1 MIFGAKVQVTNTSD
15 DVTEV
20 GSLRWACE
28 NATASDTIVF
38 NFATKGD
45 KVIHV
50 NERLSTKAC
59 VDGSTWADSIII
71 DGYDEKT
78 KSRVDYG
85 FVGLGSFVKKIAVQ
99 NFGTGFSLYS
109 KVEIIDCIARNCT
122 SNGFYC
128 FANVI
133 FNHCQSINNYNGIY
147 FYSGY
152 KGSIED
158 CYISGNKMLGIYGV
172 SDVSNCRIY
181 DNQIGIQVYS
191 SEICSKIE
199 NCVISGNDSI
209 GVVTDVY
216 IGKFSGNIV
225 GLTADQKKAYAN
237 GIGIKCNRSGITD
250 FNDNVVSGNKTDGIV
265 DVSRASISTF
275 KGNYIG
281 TNRFFDDNPALGN
294 GGHGFVPSNEGSYNV
309 FSDNYFGN
317 NGGYAIFYQGCNY
330 RVDLDDLYVGITPD
344 GKPMPNAL
352 GGINWGTITLNINNC
367 HIGYNG
373 GTGVISQR
381 DGGYLNVN
389 GGSICYNKGNGI
401 ETSSNSNYLNVKNVV
416 FDSNEKNAVS
426 VDIKK
431 AFVTYLSENKFLR
444 TAQSYSAFATTD
456 PYPYPQISS
465 CVITQNSIELEGSID
480 TATIA
485 KIELFF
491 TSQGNQTAETLVDS
505 VYTDKN
511 GNFSFSLSREN
522 AIYKDAA
529 IPAFVAT
536 AIYNGK
542 ITSELSS
549 VAYPKP
555 SEVDLTRAKFYVK
568 RNGIGDGSTWEKAM
582 SPQTFASVLPK
593 VADGTTFFVAEGT
606 YYPMYD
612 REMNLVTGKAAT
624 FVVNSDVSIKGGYP
638 ASAKTGAVSDPSQ
651 YKTVFSGDFAGDDDA
666 VVEIGSD
673 DLSRIVLK
681 NTSENSDELFLV
693 KPSVSYYA
701 YPGSIVLDKTD
712 MKNYFRLDGVVL
724 RGSRSL
730 LMGAGNNLEFYLTNS
745 EFEYGDQIYMI
756 KETPS
761 LYVNHCKFHHM
772 HGFMEFINPKHI
784 EVRNSTFEESNTY
797 FFVNAYTAENF
808 YPSVLFDSVT
818 FDHIYYTSNSTM
830 EFQKS
835 NVVITNSKFI
845 DCNRPFQNFISAYGS
860 SIEMANCDFEN
871 IVSGDLCYTSGDF
884 TKFYNNTFNKVDAT
898 YLLNKYGG
906 AAYVDNCL
914 FDANKGAYSLL
925 LAGDSEVQDTVINCS
940 FIDNENNYLIS
951 FHGAPLAFVDNT
963 VVGNQVKYSGLYG
976 SDLDFY
982 NNTVI
987 GNSFSNQIIE
997 IQKNSRKE
1005 VTRCNLGGNIVLGNG
1020 TQKNGAGY
1028 NNLPVINCDEMS
1040 ARHNLMPII
1049 RTDYQD
1055 EDETADNTTWS
1066 PDNSTNIFVR
1076 PFDLGA
1082 AESVWCK
1089 ACASAYPAFEEQVL
1103 GELFDG
1109 TYNKTTHQFK
1119 PVLDMSGK
1127 LPVVRLK
1134 TPRLSDGTSLLFPID
1149 ETIVTS
1155 DQLGEKR
1162 FSYTSMG
1169 SIEKECLSDTVFAY
1183 DTIIVGTSFHD
1194 SIYTELGRHENIYVT
1209 LTRSDECDSVVNY
1222 TLYVTPD
1229 TTSLAYYVKK
1239 QREGKGDGRR
1249 WEDAMS
1255 EVDFANSLPFAPK
1268 GATYYVAQGT
1278 YKPLFAENLSA
1289 TDNSPSRVY
1298 TINDDVVIKG
1308 GYPDTAKTG
1317 DQSDPDKFP
1326 TIFSGDINGD
1336 DVVLDDSLH
1345 MKFTEDNVNYLFN
1358 VLNKNK
1364 IVNLV
1369 LDSVSIQNAGYLIQ
1383 SSWNN
1388 TTLNLSMTKSSL
1400 GFGFNYGLYSSKV
1413 GTLNLNHCDIHEVN
1427 KNVIHINADKV
1438 ILKNTVFQKNFAYEL
1453 VYDGNSNLHEIVL
1466 DSVRF
1471 DSNIVSS
1478 SLIKTYVSCD
1488 LTNSLFIDNVG
1499 PEFLLHIYQN
1509 LEDDRPL
1516 QIRNC
1521 VFDNNDVENVV
1532 SYYGPKVRLDQ
1543 VRFLNNKLGGYIVNS
1558 RSTDVQLTN
1567 SLFDKNV
1574 SLGSTLENRV
1584 LEPNCNY
1591 FSCRDLVGRHNI
1603 YTNNMIGGEIYI
1615 TSGSLDLIADTLEN
1629 NEFMSYFSGC
1639 TEGFVV
1645 DSSLIKHNVGQLC
1658 YLYLASQ
1665 KTPAVFSI
1673 KNSNIID
1680 HKGGFAGGRDS
1691 FLVYIKGPSMGT
1703 DSLSLY
1709 RTNFVNCV
1717 YPLDMVRLY
1726 NTRLNVQESLY
1737 ENDMSNNITGYSLF
1751 NISNGNTTFSNNSF
1765 YGNKGTSLLSAN
1777 KESVLFENNS
1787 LLANDVYSLIF
1798 ASSLN
1803 SERLY
1808 NNSIVGNIT
1817 KGDLITE
1824 TENDFRLFGN
1834 IIWGNVCDTIE
1845 FSSIEGVQYNMFQQ
1859 SDGNLLSSSLSET
1872 NVFGDLTNAYDG
1884 AWDINTGVFIPSMR
1898 NMGGYTPVAP
1908 LRKDKTE
1915 KGVSI
1920 KFPLSQ
1926 TIVTSDQRGVNRFD
1940 MTCMGAYEITCS
1952 SDTFAVDTVI
1962 YEGESFQEIAYHIVG
1977 QRDTVFE
1984 RLTASNGCDS
1994 LVQYNLIV
2002 KQSPL
2007 IVTNENNEGEGSLRN
2022 AVEYANKLNAE
2033 EPVEIIFR
2041 FDEPGRK
2048 VIKLDTT
2055 ITILRGNIT
2064 INGAST
2070 PEKVVI
2076 EAKDQTYSGLYVP
2089 TCNKSNI
2096 FITDLTFKNFMQAV
2110 DLHAVDSAVVKDC
2123 VFDGNYYGISNY
2135 VSNVTVINSNFV
2147 RNKVGYYTAHNHY
2160 YGCSSKHK
2168 TIIKGSVFGLDMD
2181 QTAAEPNEVGIEISG
2196 SSGGNSSD
2204 HYIDISQNV
2213 ISGNDSHGIYINSS
2227 FIGNDKNRI
2236 IHSNLIG
2243 TNKYNEHFG
2252 NGGDGINVTVSAS
2265 SLYIGSFSLD
2275 SANVIAFNRKN
2286 GISCGNWNSIN
2297 ILNNYIGLSKDF
2309 EPLPNEGCGVYSV
2322 NTIYNFEGNYIGF
2335 NGEDGVRSEGS
2346 ATLSN
2351 NFIGGDGVHDF
2362 GNGGYGVNC
2371 CRTKLFRNNI
2381 WNNHKGGVNKD
2392 CETTKYPVEFIY
2404 ASQNLF
2410 GGSAQKSAISD
2421 VDKKINIPQID
2432 EVRANK
2438 DSIFIIGKVAL
2449 LDRENMEVS
2458 LPRYID
2464 TSSVTIE
2471 LFANAGEPET
2481 AHKYVDVIETDSLGN
2496 YQFKFA
2502 LNDPKVAGSLS
2513 FVTTATFRFIED
2525 YGIGTNYYTS
2535 GLSQTYTYDVSDT
2548 VMAYDTICAAID
2560 YNENGWNIS
2569 ADELSESGDY
2579 RFERIGQPIMG
2590 GNALE
2595 VLYLHVL
2602 PLRKAEIS
2610 YLDVQS
2616 PECAAEPFG
2625 SLQFSAEAKNNAL
2638 WTVSV
2643 KNESGDV
2650 LAAQPF
2656 INSTNNNT
2664 TRGSSIAKRFVVKFL
2679 TAYFPPIGRLDSL
2692 KPGYYDIVLHSTATC
2707 TADTTYR
2714 VNVEAFSEPVIMGQ
2728 TDTTLVTLCRNE
2740 SQAKYT
2746 TTIEGF
2752 KPSMKVFLDDKD
2764 VNLTGNMSLSVS
2776 SAEKKAQVSLEAI
2789 PAGDHQLTAVDSCGK
2804 AYLLSNIHVL
2814 APDTISLVVSDH
2826 AKMPLK
2832 CSYDKL
2838 PYMELV
2844 VSGGVEPKVSVESD
2858 YIHTNFLR
2866 HDTIR
2871 IENYPVGDYTFIAR
2885 TNVDN
2890 CTDEKSLDFRVEG
2903 PDSLSID
2910 LQTNAYGKFCEE
2922 GGYDLEAVTSGESGN
2937 YTFTWSCPTGEEKV
2951 TTSNIL
2957 KNVGPGF
2964 YTCVVKDNEGC
2975 SQALD
2980 TALLSLDVELSKIK
2994 INGIKQSATCFS
3006 APYAKISVNY
3016 SNNNAK
3022 QVVTCLL
3029 NDKNTGELVKSATSK
3044 LQNGALVLT
3053 EVPVGTYD
3061 LSVRYGT
3068 PDCVLD
3074 TTKYANETI
3083 TVNPKSEPLSIGTPV
3098 IKPQSCVTKPNGM
3111 ISVAVAGW
3119 DDYSSFMDNRR
3130 IRPDSI
3136 IASTAY
3142 FNVKNLGGG
3151 KHVFVVKDACDG
3163 KDSVVVDESQMPVL
3177 VPAVMSLSHLI
3188 DTVKCAREK
3197 SAQVAVNI
3205 QGGAPDQG
3213 LIVFDGVEYPYD
3225 RNSILFGGLGK
3236 GKHTIVYR
3244 SDDETC
3250 EHDVITKT
3258 IEVKGPDTLSVQFA
3272 LTGID
3277 CDAAKLL
3284 VVAKGETSPYLFIW
3298 DENGKTSNPSLLS
3311 VSPFAPKSDSVYGLT
3326 VKDAAG
3332 CDSMYTQFR
3341 VPNANELPQ
3350 LLINPIGYP
3359 EKCYQGNNG
3368 SMDIWF
3374 SSGSNKLPFGMMVT
3388 IELTKDGKPFKTY
3401 ERAIQD
3407 KESYLIQLVDCLEP
3421 GDYEVSARYG
3431 SKECQMTTHQA
3442 VGKTHVEALHKL
3454 TIGSNVAV
3462 SPQTC
3467 TRANGEVS
3475 LDIDGWND
3483 SHSVELYRVV
3493 KIHFPLIGSL
3503 SYNVRTAMTYEAL
3516 KEGQLCHMRITGLKS
3531 ASYFFKVS
3539 DVCGNSAKSNTF
3551 FVDYIPTT
3559 IENGSTERLTCL
3571 GKPNGVVNFE
3581 VHGWTPSHGCELV
3594 KDDQRLEV
3602 VSPALPYEIDQ
3613 EKKIAYFRIDTVT
3626 AGNWRIW
3633 VSNECGESMMS
3644 DTLCT
3649 VKGINPYNINLD
3661 EKHSKLHLDCPYSED
3676 GVVSLTVTGGIAPTE
3691 FFANRTMVVPK
3702 EQFAGYDT
3710 IVSVKFDTVMV
3721 EQLVY
3726 DSTNCVVA
3734 YDTTVSGAARD
3745 TVITSFLDCPIKIDP
3760 VTGDFVRELTPK
3772 VQRVIDTT
3780 YVERYATVNTTVYDS
3795 LPSDLFYSTEPI
3807 TVGGIFTIGYKL
3819 VKRYKAE
3826 DQKVGTY
3833 EYTYKSAV
3841 EGCPDK
3847 AVKKVV
3853 IDRPY
3858 PVTLVSQTL
3867 DVSCTSATDGHISLK
3882 PIRRYTRLPEKPQFV
3897 VNHDTTGN
3905 YGVSDVYNFSSDS
3918 VQTASGKVPSNNHTR
3933 TKDANGNNLYDH
3945 IDRLDDVSDFT
3956 SITWSYKPFK
3966 GTAWNAISPV
3976 VPYRSDSTEQY
3987 YYDANGTL
3995 IKSPVYSSFHLDDFW
4010 IDYNGKFQHYDV
4022 QSIANLNPGYYAVE
4036 VQDKKN
4042 CVYHDTLPV
4051 NLPPNK
4057 LEIVDIQFDEEG
4069 AICDPKKRQIH
4080 VDVRGGWGNYMYS
4093 FTNVSKTD
4101 TSIGRLTSGFRGGE
4115 ATYFNDKDTTGWG
4128 ESHFLEPGD
4137 YMIHVIDEKGCIVS
4151 SERKYSVTTKFEMKA
4166 DTLQVICPRDE
4177 SIKNEVYFYN
4187 STPAVATY
4195 NIYDLQSTCIP
4206 DEVDS
4211 CRNKSYKEM
4220 LFDKAPI
4227 SRNGKSLFDLDLT
4240 VGTHGLFVY
4249 ENVEGGCGTY
4259 LEATIIDTLI
4269 PLNMTLKRD
4278 SISKLIS
4285 LCHDSKDATAE
4296 FFIMGGTPDYK
4307 IVRNPSWGSEE
4318 IMEIDGVPQVFTPE
4332 LKTIHYDSKN
4342 ALGQDT
4348 VIERKYITLDGLQSG
4363 TYYFSTIDALGCVRP
4378 FGGDSI
4384 DSVRVYKPDT
4394 LKVEFATS
4402 AICPDASITTGGN
4415 IFFNKA
4421 KGGTAPYTYSFQHG
4435 DGPLTECGTV
4445 QSIPMAKAI
4454 PTVYMAITDAN
4465 GCKLDTTIN
4474 FLNDKFV
4481 VDTIDFWAST
4491 WRHKG
4496 DILSLIDICTP
4507 VEYLDSV
4514 SYTFKKH
4521 SFDDVDTRIETL
4533 DKRMYI
4539 YDIENGQE
4547 KFKKAL
4553 FAEGVDTKRDAS
4565 DAYFKNHFNLLVDDT
4580 LAMHINFIQ
4589 MNDTTGDWIMGSNLQ
4604 DSVWV
4609 IHDVKMTAYFKGC
4622 AYETQ
4627 YRELKVAFDTIPLYY
4642 GGLATRGEIL
4652 DLNVG
4657 PNPCEK
4663 LSETYITVNFSA
4675 SVEEAQ
4681 LNVYHLDGGISG
4693 SYHIKK
4699 DVDDKHWK
4707 SATEYDDAEFKI
4719 SLGELLDANFVDNSA
4734 GSLIIFVSTKNDRQ
4748 STHVLLS
4755 PSVTQ

>member
-1 MIFGAKVQVTNTSD
+1 MKRIFSLITVLVALQFTAFSASHTFKVTSAESEGAN
-15 DVTEV
+15 
-20 GSLRWACE
+20 SLKDIVAQINE
-28 NATASDTIVF
+28 LPEEDEALIVF
-38 NFATKGD
+38 NLPASAKDTVHAEESQFVIRRVVSLDGGD
-45 KVIHV
+45 DK
-50 NERLSTKAC
+50 T
-59 VDGSTWADSIII
+59 II
-71 DGYDEKT
+71 
-78 KSRVDYG
+78 KSRG
-85 FVGLGSFVKKIAVQ
+85 FVFSDTVVGYIKNIDFVGNNGYQSLLFYSSLGEITGSSFTGYKTGILMVQTDKEPSSIDLVRDCAFNCSEKGISSYGKVNVIENCTFSNCETGVGLYHDSKNTYSPSIDKITNCSFVNCVCCVNLFSETINEISFCQSDGGTFDIHSSSVKSLVNDTLRGPVSIYSAVSDIKDCY
-99 NFGTGFSLYS
+99 FVSYLSFYAS
-109 KVEIIDCIARNCT
+109 KVDCISGIRADAQIKLTNAEISTLKNSKINAGIAGANVGDLRMIYDTITNPAGNAIGYVGNISLLDHCLIYDCVNGVYSTSVDTIRNTHIYNCVGDGLYNDGAYQIACISNCEIDSCSVGVDSEVGKIESVKIYNNKECGIKNSIKIGEIIDCD
-122 SNGFYC
+122 
-128 FANVI
+128 I
-133 FNHCQSINNYNGIY
+133 FNAKIGIEN
-147 FYSGY
+147 
-152 KGSIED
+152 KGTLSR
-158 CYISGNKMLGIYGV
+158 M
-172 SDVSNCRIY
+172 SDSRIY
-181 DNQIGIQVYS
+181 DNEIGVDHQYGALGTVKNCEFLNNKGKAIYAVSMVNVDSLSDCIFSGSDTAVYFGRVSGTGS
-191 SEICSKIE
+191 SAFVPTVVE
-199 NCVISGNDSI
+199 NNVIGKDGIRLDLNGNEVGLYIDNLSYVAVKGNIISGNR
-209 GVVTDVY
+209 
-216 IGKFSGNIV
+216 NV
-225 GLTADQKKAYAN
+225 GLYVK
-237 GIGIKCNRSGITD
+237 GHPSL
-250 FNDNVVSGNKTDGIV
+250 VVEN
-265 DVSRASISTF
+265 
-275 KGNYIG
+275 
-281 TNRFFDDNPALGN
+281 
-294 GGHGFVPSNEGSYNV
+294 
-309 FSDNYFGN
+309 NYFGTN
-317 NGGYAIFYQGCNY
+317 STGSVIGNG
-330 RVDLDDLYVGITPD
+330 VGLESH
-344 GKPMPNAL
+344 L
-352 GGINWGTITLNINNC
+352 GGNTSVLKENVFAYNQIGVLDAGEQLGYDHNIFNANANSGISYTTTSSSGVVDMRSNEFLDTPEGAKALTLTESLVSLRRYPTPIITDVTLPDKD
-367 HIGYNG
+367 GYVYVSG
-373 GTGVISQR
+373 KTGIDTVK
-381 DGGYLNVN
+381 LNVDIFASDGRN
-389 GGSICYNKGNGI
+389 QVILAHLASDSTDQDGNFKVRVKAPESLLQSFAAQI
-401 ETSSNSNYLNVKNVV
+401 ERVKY
-416 FDSNEKNAVS
+416 S
-426 VDIKK
+426 
-431 AFVTYLSENKFLR
+431 YLSEF
-444 TAQSYSAFATTD
+444 S
-456 PYPYPQISS
+456 
-465 CVITQNSIELEGSID
+465 D
-480 TATIA
+480 TYTVP
-485 KIELFF
+485 
-491 TSQGNQTAETLVDS
+491 LV
-505 VYTDKN
+505 
-511 GNFSFSLSREN
+511 G
-522 AIYKDAA
+522 
-529 IPAFVAT
+529 P
-536 AIYNGK
+536 
-542 ITSELSS
+542 
-549 VAYPKP
+549 
-555 SEVDLTRAKFYVK
+555 FYV
-568 RNGIGDGSTWEKAM
+568 RTQAHGTADGSSWLNAM
-582 SPQTFASVLPK
+582 DGETFAKCLPF
-593 VADGTTFFVAEGT
+593 VVDGTTFHVAKGD
-606 YYPMYD
+606 YSNVGGGD
-612 REMNLVTGKAAT
+612 LSINSSVT
-624 FVVNSDVSIKGGYP
+624 IIGGYDDVD
-638 ASAKTGAVSDPSQ
+638 AEIADLDPSQ
-651 YKTVFSGDFAGDDDA
+651 YITLFKSDSDIQQTITIKDSKNVNFRNVCFSEVAVSSVKKCVLHIDHCTFYGFARSAVSLSNADSLIVDNSIFRDSRMQGIIHTDGFGYVGISNSGFYNLSSPYSNSAVYAINGKSLVIDNTTFVNNPSTNFLNLSSIEQAGLYSNTLVGNGCLKAKCDTSYGGMGMFSNVTLIGNIYLGNKKNSLKLSADCSSRNNIYYEDFQSASSSDILLADSILPRFMDVVYDESIDRYVPNLKRHGGFVPTVALKSDTLPDGTSIRFRRNSKTPLSDQRDYSRPTNPCRGAYELCVPIEVTSYDTIKLGEPFRGVAYDKPQQVTGISDTLSTAFGCDSIVNHVVFVLPDPTVKGYYVKEDGDGDGSDWDHAMGPKDFAYVFNNISTDGVSFYIAQGKYKPVYDGYGLETNNHNSRWNTEHASSLYGGFDPNSTGLVQLESADPKQYPTIFTGDMNDDDILL
-666 VVEIGSD
+666 VGEDCSTYSYSNRSDNVGVTLVNFREITGDVTVSGIDFTGMVTSKGNYPSLLSIVYNMDSEGAAHVSNCTFTQSHRGITCNYSRDFSVDNCGFSYLSTDAIECYGSCRVAN
-673 DLSRIVLK
+673 STFK
-681 NTSENSDELFLV
+681 NTSGIIFNSIT
-693 KPSVSYYA
+693 S
-701 YPGSIVLDKTD
+701 GLD
-712 MKNYFRLDGVVL
+712 L
-724 RGSRSL
+724 S
-730 LMGAGNNLEFYLTNS
+730 
-745 EFEYGDQIYMI
+745 
-756 KETPS
+756 
-761 LYVNHCKFHHM
+761 
-772 HGFMEFINPKHI
+772 
-784 EVRNSTFEESNTY
+784 NSTF
-797 FFVNAYTAENF
+797 V
-808 YPSVLFDSVT
+808 
-818 FDHIYYTSNSTM
+818 
-830 EFQKS
+830 
-835 NVVITNSKFI
+835 
-845 DCNRPFQNFISAYGS
+845 
-860 SIEMANCDFEN
+860 
-871 IVSGDLCYTSGDF
+871 
-884 TKFYNNTFNKVDAT
+884 NNTP
-898 YLLNKYGG
+898 
-906 AAYVDNCL
+906 
-914 FDANKGAYSLL
+914 
-925 LAGDSEVQDTVINCS
+925 EV
-940 FIDNENNYLIS
+940 
-951 FHGAPLAFVDNT
+951 FV
-963 VVGNQVKYSGLYG
+963 Y
-976 SDLDFY
+976 
-982 NNTVI
+982 
-987 GNSFSNQIIE
+987 
-997 IQKNSRKE
+997 
-1005 VTRCNLGGNIVLGNG
+1005 
-1020 TQKNGAGY
+1020 
-1028 NNLPVINCDEMS
+1028 PVND
-1040 ARHNLMPII
+1040 
-1049 RTDYQD
+1049 
-1055 EDETADNTTWS
+1055 
-1066 PDNSTNIFVR
+1066 
-1076 PFDLGA
+1076 
-1082 AESVWCK
+1082 
-1089 ACASAYPAFEEQVL
+1089 
-1103 GELFDG
+1103 
-1109 TYNKTTHQFK
+1109 
-1119 PVLDMSGK
+1119 
-1127 LPVVRLK
+1127 
-1134 TPRLSDGTSLLFPID
+1134 
-1149 ETIVTS
+1149 
-1155 DQLGEKR
+1155 
-1162 FSYTSMG
+1162 
-1169 SIEKECLSDTVFAY
+1169 
-1183 DTIIVGTSFHD
+1183 
-1194 SIYTELGRHENIYVT
+1194 
-1209 LTRSDECDSVVNY
+1209 
-1222 TLYVTPD
+1222 
-1229 TTSLAYYVKK
+1229 
-1239 QREGKGDGRR
+1239 GKGL
-1249 WEDAMS
+1249 E
-1255 EVDFANSLPFAPK
+1255 
-1268 GATYYVAQGT
+1268 
-1278 YKPLFAENLSA
+1278 
-1289 TDNSPSRVY
+1289 
-1298 TINDDVVIKG
+1298 
-1308 GYPDTAKTG
+1308 
-1317 DQSDPDKFP
+1317 
-1326 TIFSGDINGD
+1326 
-1336 DVVLDDSLH
+1336 
-1345 MKFTEDNVNYLFN
+1345 
-1358 VLNKNK
+1358 NK
-1364 IVNLV
+1364 IVNNTF
-1369 LDSVSIQNAGYLIQ
+1369 VSCNGV
-1383 SSWNN
+1383 SRFNF
-1388 TTLNLSMTKSSL
+1388 SSL
-1400 GFGFNYGLYSSKV
+1400 MPTSFIGNIFAGDHLTMELPSDDEAEVAEQTFKY
-1413 GTLNLNHCDIHEVN
+1413 NL
-1427 KNVIHINADKV
+1427 
-1438 ILKNTVFQKNFAYEL
+1438 FAC
-1453 VYDGNSNLHEIVL
+1453 NLTGVEDFVKG
-1466 DSVRF
+1466 DA
-1471 DSNIVSS
+1471 SNIVMEDATPLYEQILDGEYLSEGNIFKAN
-1478 SLIKTYVSCD
+1478 LK
-1488 LTNSLFIDNVG
+1488 DN
-1499 PEFLLHIYQN
+1499 
-1509 LEDDRPL
+1509 
-1516 QIRNC
+1516 
-1521 VFDNNDVENVV
+1521 
-1532 SYYGPKVRLDQ
+1532 
-1543 VRFLNNKLGGYIVNS
+1543 
-1558 RSTDVQLTN
+1558 
-1567 SLFDKNV
+1567 
-1574 SLGSTLENRV
+1574 
-1584 LEPNCNY
+1584 
-1591 FSCRDLVGRHNI
+1591 
-1603 YTNNMIGGEIYI
+1603 
-1615 TSGSLDLIADTLEN
+1615 
-1629 NEFMSYFSGC
+1629 
-1639 TEGFVV
+1639 
-1645 DSSLIKHNVGQLC
+1645 
-1658 YLYLASQ
+1658 
-1665 KTPAVFSI
+1665 
-1673 KNSNIID
+1673 
-1680 HKGGFAGGRDS
+1680 GGFTQTVA
-1691 FLVYIKGPSMGT
+1691 LI
-1703 DSLSLY
+1703 
-1709 RTNFVNCV
+1709 
-1717 YPLDMVRLY
+1717 
-1726 NTRLNVQESLY
+1726 
-1737 ENDMSNNITGYSLF
+1737 NNQL
-1751 NISNGNTTFSNNSF
+1751 
-1765 YGNKGTSLLSAN
+1765 
-1777 KESVLFENNS
+1777 
-1787 LLANDVYSLIF
+1787 
-1798 ASSLN
+1798 
-1803 SERLY
+1803 
-1808 NNSIVGNIT
+1808 
-1817 KGDLITE
+1817 
-1824 TENDFRLFGN
+1824 
-1834 IIWGNVCDTIE
+1834 
-1845 FSSIEGVQYNMFQQ
+1845 
-1859 SDGNLLSSSLSET
+1859 SDGRKLTFPLSET
-1872 NVFGDLTNAYDG
+1872 L
-1884 AWDINTGVFIPSMR
+1884 
-1898 NMGGYTPVAP
+1898 
-1908 LRKDKTE
+1908 
-1915 KGVSI
+1915 
-1920 KFPLSQ
+1920 
-1926 TIVTSDQRGVNRFD
+1926 VTRDQRGVNRFD

-2502 LNDPKVAGSLS
+2502 LNDSKVAGSLS

-2679 TAYFPPIGRLDSL
+2679 AAYFPPIGRLDSL

-3726 DSTNCVVA
+3726 DSTNCVVV

-3826 DQKVGTY
+3826 DQKVGAY

-3918 VQTASGKVPSNNHTR
+3918 VQTASGKVPSNNYTR

-4547 KFKKAL
+4547 KYKKAL